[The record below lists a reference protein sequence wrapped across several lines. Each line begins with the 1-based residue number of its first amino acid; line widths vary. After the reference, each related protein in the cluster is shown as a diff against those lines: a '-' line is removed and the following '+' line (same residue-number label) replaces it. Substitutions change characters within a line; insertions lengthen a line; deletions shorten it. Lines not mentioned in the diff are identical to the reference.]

1 MYSTGYKL
9 SDKIEVQFCSL
20 FSISKSK
27 STFQSQTKFS
37 SCRQILFAIPF
48 HPQNVLQNVLRMF
61 YSPIYSPQSIS
72 FPMYSTGS
80 FISDKI
86 EVHPLSFSER
96 SHPFLNQNS
105 RANPKSISTH
115 KSFLRSLFPS
125 ERSSEC
131 SQNVLQIPLFP

>member
-1 MYSTGYKL
+1 MYSTGYKLSNKIEVRSRTFWSLFHFQILNLFFRANPNSLPGEKFFLRFLFSPERSWERSQNVYSPIYSPQSISFPMYSTGYKL

-61 YSPIYSPQSIS
+61 YSPI
-72 FPMYSTGS
+72 
-80 FISDKI
+80 
-86 EVHPLSFSER
+86 
-96 SHPFLNQNS
+96 
-105 RANPKSISTH
+105 
-115 KSFLRSLFPS
+115 
-125 ERSSEC
+125 
-131 SQNVLQIPLFP
+131 